1 MSRYAS
7 ALLLLLAP
15 QLLSAQQIDVAGIYR
30 DASPSVALV
39 IMLDRHGDTL
49 SFGSGFFIDQ
59 DGALATNYHV
69 IAGGAVAKVRLSNGE
84 VRAVSGVLAADP
96 EQDLAILHVVGY
108 ESAPLALAEARPAIG
123 EPVIAIGN
131 PMGFEGTVSEGI
143 LSGIRSMG
151 DDETV
156 RYQVTAPISP
166 GSSGGPILN
175 AAGEVIGVA
184 TFIWKEGQ
192 NLNFAVP
199 VSELER
205 LWNER
210 SDAQP
215 LDVAAAATGA
225 TGLGQFSTNGRRLE
239 VGMESVGELSELDEQ
254 LFDESFAQAWALD
267 LPRGETVTVDLLSD
281 QFDAFLII
289 VGPGIAE
296 PLTDDDGAGACDA
309 RIAFKA
315 SEGGSYTVLANSA
328 RPGEV
333 GTFRLRVTKEPGPM
347 TAGEC
352 ESVAPEGSELDLLT
366 WLLSRPIEGRVL
378 GVGGEARGEL
388 SASDSESWDGSYAQ
402 AWALEL
408 EAGEQATVDLR
419 SDDFDSYL
427 FVVGP
432 GLSEPLSDD
441 DGAGGCDSR
450 VTFVAP
456 LAGTYRVIVNTL
468 SSGATGSFMLRA
480 TREPGPVTP
489 GECGGG
495 EDMGLL
501 AELGAMVAELPLVG
515 SVTVGEEVTGALT
528 TDDALSWDGTY
539 VQAWSLKLEAGNTVT
554 VDVLSNDFDA
564 FLVVVA
570 PRLAE
575 VFTDDDG
582 AGACDA
588 RVTLTAAVA
597 GQYRVAVNTVE
608 EGATGSFRIR
618 VTERPGPMTPG
629 ECGTLEGLEDLMDE
643 FGAVEGQRPDWLASL
658 VAVGSVAVGREV
670 SGSLTA
676 SDSVDWDGTYVQ
688 AWDLELRAGEAA
700 TVDLRSTDFDA
711 YLMITGPGLDELL
724 GDDDSAGRCD
734 SRITFIAPD
743 RGVYKVLVNTL
754 NEGDMGKYHLSVT
767 ERPGPVAGGSCTDS

>member
-7 ALLLLLAP
+7 VLLLLLVP
-15 QLLSAQQIDVAGIYR
+15 QALSAQQIDVAGVYR

-39 IMLDRHGDTL
+39 IMLDRQGDTL

-59 DGALATNYHV
+59 GGALATNYHV
-69 IAGGAVAKVRLSNGE
+69 IAGGTEAKVRLSDGA
-84 VRAVSGVLAADP
+84 VYAVSGVLAADP
-96 EQDLAILHVVGY
+96 EQDLAILQVVGY
-108 ESAPLALAEARPAIG
+108 DSPPLTLAEARPMIG
-123 EPVIAIGN
+123 EPVVAIGN

-143 LSGIRSMG
+143 LSGIRSL
-151 DDETV
+151 DDEKV

-175 AAGEVIGVA
+175 AAGEVIGIA

-199 VSELER
+199 ASELDR

-225 TGLGQFSTNGRRLE
+225 TGLGEFSTSGRRLE
-239 VGMESVGELSELDEQ
+239 VGVESVGELSELDEQ
-254 LFDESFAQAWALD
+254 LFDESFAQAWGLD

-309 RIAFKA
+309 RISFEAA
-315 SEGGSYTVLANSA
+315 EGGSYTVLANSTW
-328 RPGEV
+328 PGEV
-333 GTFRLRVTKEPGPM
+333 GTFRLRVTERPGPM

-352 ESVAPEGSELDLLT
+352 DSVGPEGSEFDLIA
-366 WLLSRPIEGRVL
+366 WLLSMPLEGRVI
-378 GVGGEARGEL
+378 GVGGGVSGEL
-388 SASDSESWDGSYAQ
+388 SSADAESWDGSYAQ

-408 EAGEQATVDLR
+408 EAGESATVDLR
-419 SDDFDSYL
+419 SVDFDSYL

-432 GLSEPLSDD
+432 GLPEPLSDD

-450 VTFVAP
+450 VTFAAP
-456 LAGTYRVIVNTL
+456 AAGTYRVVVNTL
-468 SSGATGSFMLRA
+468 SGGATGNFMLRVS
-480 TREPGPVTP
+480 REPGPVSV

-495 EDMGLL
+495 EDMDVL

-515 SVTVGEEVTGALT
+515 SLAVGDEVPGALT
-528 TDDALSWDGTY
+528 RGDALSWDGTH
-539 VQAWSLKLEAGNTVT
+539 VQAWSLKLEAGDSVT
-554 VDVLSNDFDA
+554 IDLLSDDFDA
-564 FLVVVA
+564 FLVIAA
-570 PRLAE
+570 PQLAD

-582 AGACDA
+582 AGACNA

-608 EGATGSFRIR
+608 EGATGNFRIR
-618 VTERPGPMTPG
+618 VTQRPGPMTPG
-629 ECGTLEGLEDLMDE
+629 ECGTLEGMEDLMDE
-643 FGAVEGQRPDWLASL
+643 LGAVEGQRPDWLASL
-658 VAVGSVAVGREV
+658 AAVGTLAVGREMN
-670 SGSLTA
+670 GSLTA

-711 YLMITGPGLDELL
+711 YLMITGPGLGEML

-743 RGVYKVLVNTL
+743 RGVYKVVVNTL
-754 NEGDMGKYHLSVT
+754 NEGEMGKYRVSVT
-767 ERPGPVAGGSCTDS
+767 ERPGPVASGSCTDS